1 MVPGT
6 CFIVRIWYYS
16 CIPQIFSYFYY
27 LLVYQPCNKKEVVYF
42 YDIPVDQLLILA
54 SIKASEGKIFVI
66 IYWMGHKSK
75 KKSHKSSKSK
85 ELDTKFGRYLDC
97 HLADALTKALLTSPK
112 LLDEFP
118 QIVNALDKG
127 EYINIDGISNIP
139 ARECL
144 IEVFNNISIVRND
157 SQGHGWYRHAKN
169 EKIASHILRVLGDA
183 KVIKDPKKLE
193 SSEIQSSR
201 IAPLQ
206 LLSMIQSFPNFVTEV
221 PIIIDQI
228 LEGHA
233 VQLDE
238 ISDDELSIVFRK
250 LFITLGLVHTDDGLD
265 VPTGKREGDQVIDC
279 LEHFEEIFKS
289 YKRGLC
295 GNHIQ
300 NKSDGY
306 KSSSSTESVK
316 SASSHSQLASNERD
330 EEILRGDESGLEIGP
345 SKKVVGP
352 SVPSRIE
359 LEKARLLMAN
369 YDKDDESSDNEDGYG
384 PQTCIRES
392 GSVENNPIGYSG
404 IDVFKPLREVE
415 QVNSVS
421 NVHTREEWLLSPG
434 ESKSITG

>member
-85 ELDTKFGRYLDC
+85 ELDC
-97 HLADALTKALLTSPK
+97 HLGDALTKALLTSPK

-238 ISDDELSIVFRK
+238 ISDDELARGVGK

-316 SASSHSQLASNERD
+316 SASSHSQSSNLWCNSDERN
-330 EEILRGDESGLEIGP
+330 EEILHGDESDLEIGP
-345 SKKVVGP
+345 SKIVVGP
-352 SVPSRIE
+352 SVPSHIE
-359 LEKARLLMAN
+359 LEKSRLWMTN
-369 YDKDDESSDNEDGYG
+369 YNKDNESSDNEDGYG
-384 PQTCIRES
+384 PQIFISDS
-392 GSVENNPIGYSG
+392 GPVENNPIGYNG
-404 IDVFKPLREVE
+404 IDMCKPLPEVK

-421 NVHTREEWLLSPG
+421 NVHTREEWLLTPG